1 MLYQKAVVKKIK
13 ICTIIDLLFN
23 IIQDDFKLQNDVL
36 LIPDFQIV
44 GQSLQL

>member
-23 IIQDDFKLQNDVL
+23 IIQDDFKLQNNVL
-36 LIPDFQIV
+36 LILDF
-44 GQSLQL
+44 